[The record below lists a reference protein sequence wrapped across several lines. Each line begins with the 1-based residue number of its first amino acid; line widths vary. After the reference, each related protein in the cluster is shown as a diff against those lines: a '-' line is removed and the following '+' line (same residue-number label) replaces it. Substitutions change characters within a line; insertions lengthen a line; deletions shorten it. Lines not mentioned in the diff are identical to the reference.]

1 MAYRILMVEDEAD
14 TREVLTILLGLDAH
28 LVDTAENGP
37 EALEL
42 LARRSYDVIL
52 TNLHMPGMSGE
63 DLYRRIDQDWPH
75 LTPRVVFVT
84 AARPDTQFRARFGGR
99 PVPILTKPYSA
110 DRLRQVI
117 EEVVARDV

>member
-1 MAYRILMVEDEAD
+1 MPYRILVVEDEAD
-14 TREVLTILLGLDAH
+14 TREVLIILLGRDAH
-28 LVDTAENGP
+28 LVDTAESGP
-37 EALEL
+37 EAVEL

-63 DLYRRIDQDWPH
+63 ELYRRIEQDWPH
-75 LTPRVVFVT
+75 LTSRVVFVT

-99 PVPILTKPYSA
+99 PVPILTKPYST

-117 EEVVARDV
+117 EEVVTHDV

>member
-1 MAYRILMVEDEAD
+1 MYL
-14 TREVLTILLGLDAH
+14 LTIVIFATFVVGSSRVYLGVHYPSDG
-28 LVDTAENGP
+28 VRAESGP
-37 EALEL
+37 EAVEL

-63 DLYRRIDQDWPH
+63 ELYRRIEQDWPH
-75 LTPRVVFVT
+75 LTSRVVFVT